1 MPELSREE
9 VLKIAKECGI
19 DGLNPMGFY
28 MTDIR
33 LEWLERFAAAIYSK
47 GFAAGAEDMRERA
60 DDAWAGAI
68 QADLENGVKWLNE
81 KAAKS
86 FRQAYPEL
94 AKLGETIRAIPIT
107 TTNKG
112 EQE

>member
-1 MPELSREE
+1 MPELSRDD
-9 VLKIAKECGI
+9 VLKVAKECGVS
-19 DGLNPMGFY
+19 M
-28 MTDIR
+28 MTAHSK
-33 LEWLERFAAAIYSK
+33 WLHEFAAAIGAMQYAK
-47 GFAAGAEDMRERA
+47 GAEDMRERA

-86 FRQAYPEL
+86 FRHAYPEL

-112 EQE
+112 EQDE

>member
-1 MPELSREE
+1 MTELSQEE

-47 GFAAGAEDMRERA
+47 GFAAGAEVKLEDVRHMLTDRA
-60 DDAWAGAI
+60 TGATAAYDSDDTSDYWEGRMDEANLSLDAI
-68 QADLENGVKWLNE
+68 L
-81 KAAKS
+81 S
-86 FRQAYPEL
+86 
-94 AKLGETIRAIPIT
+94 ISIT
-107 TTNKG
+107 PTNKG
-112 EQE
+112 EQDE